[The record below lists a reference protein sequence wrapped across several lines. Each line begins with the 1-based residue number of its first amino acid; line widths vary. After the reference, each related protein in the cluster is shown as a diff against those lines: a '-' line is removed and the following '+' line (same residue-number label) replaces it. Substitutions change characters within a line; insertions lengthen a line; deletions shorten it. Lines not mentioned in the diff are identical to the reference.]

1 MFVYAAALVLVLLFL
16 SSAVK
21 ILNEY
26 ERGVVFR
33 LGRVIGCKGPGL
45 ILLIP
50 AIDKMVR
57 VDLRVVA
64 MDVPAQD
71 VITRDNVTIKVSAV
85 LYFRVIDPNR
95 AIVGV
100 ENYLYATS
108 QLSQTTLRSVCGQA
122 ELDELLA
129 SREKIN
135 THLQEILDKDTEPWG
150 VKVAKVE
157 IKNIDLPQEMQR
169 AIAKQAEAERERRAK
184 VIGAEGEFQ
193 AAQKLSDAAKII
205 GENPIALQLR
215 YLQTLRE
222 VAAENNSTTIFPVPI
237 DLLTPFMQLAKM
249 VTPAPR
255 RRSDEVS
262 SPFRGGDPR
271 PLRLRGGASAGAC
284 APGRSSRVAAF
295 HRPGADAAG
304 AHHPSRSRRGISL
317 RGDGDP
323 VHPCAPFARGI
334 GSRPRR
340 GDDPG
345 VGRRREAGRRSGGSR
360 HLVRGRG
367 TDPVE
372 RVEAPRRRPRRG
384 GGAGP
389 ARREPESGRTGP
401 LPREE
406 RGAARRRRGA
416 VRDVR
421 RRRGQPGGRAAVPPG
436 GARGDGGV
444 RADVRRRG
452 GREAARPRV

>member
-1 MFVYAAALVLVLLFL
+1 MYSYAAALVLVLLFL

-33 LGRVIGCKGPGL
+33 LGRVIGSKGPGL

-95 AIVGV
+95 AIIGV

-108 QLSQTTLRSVCGQA
+108 QLSQTTLRSVCGQV

-129 SREKIN
+129 EREKIN
-135 THLQEILDKDTEPWG
+135 AHLQEILDKDTEPWG

-184 VIGAEGEFQ
+184 VIDAEGEFQ

-205 GENPIALQLR
+205 GQNPIALQLR

-222 VAAENNSTTIFPVPI
+222 VASENNSTTIFPVPI
-237 DLLTPFMQLAKM
+237 DLLTPFMQMAKM
-249 VTPAPR
+249 VTPAP
-255 RRSDEVS
+255 
-262 SPFRGGDPR
+262 
-271 PLRLRGGASAGAC
+271 
-284 APGRSSRVAAF
+284 
-295 HRPGADAAG
+295 
-304 AHHPSRSRRGISL
+304 
-317 RGDGDP
+317 
-323 VHPCAPFARGI
+323 
-334 GSRPRR
+334 
-340 GDDPG
+340 
-345 VGRRREAGRRSGGSR
+345 
-360 HLVRGRG
+360 
-367 TDPVE
+367 
-372 RVEAPRRRPRRG
+372 
-384 GGAGP
+384 
-389 ARREPESGRTGP
+389 
-401 LPREE
+401 
-406 RGAARRRRGA
+406 
-416 VRDVR
+416 
-421 RRRGQPGGRAAVPPG
+421 PGGTTPPAA
-436 GARGDGGV
+436 
-444 RADVRRRG
+444 
-452 GREAARPRV
+452 